1 MCRVCKI
8 FEAFLWSPNLS
19 VPQNELPLPQQEVVL
34 VLVVVRLALYLA
46 MTICHILNTTTAAAM
61 IATTRTAMQS
71 IALKQSNKRQGNNA
85 SQHKFYLF
93 YKRTLREHLTR
104 CPDTHTHTL
113 THRQTKRYLNPLDS
127 LDSTRRQIV
136 SLMAG
141 NIVV

>member
-8 FEAFLWSPNLS
+8 CEAFLWSPNLS

-34 VLVVVRLALYLA
+34 LLVLVVVVRLALYLA

-104 CPDTHTHTL
+104 CPDTHTHTG
-113 THRQTKRYLNPLDS
+113 RQRG
-127 LDSTRRQIV
+127 I
-136 SLMAG
+136 
-141 NIVV
+141 